1 MCGADEDKAD
11 QGYDAILDRNGDVGR
26 INIRI
31 PFQLG
36 LSVAL
41 DSAAA
46 EPRES
51 EYCAFAQCFAGNSI
65 RKKRPLIGDFV
76 HEKID
81 PKRPFRFYRWV
92 LRDSYQSCRTVNR
105 TVCE

>member
-1 MCGADEDKAD
+1 MIHRIAKKGRVFA
-11 QGYDAILDRNGDVGR
+11 GRN
-26 INIRI
+26 
-31 PFQLG
+31 QL
-36 LSVAL
+36 AL

-76 HEKID
+76 HEENRSEAD
-81 PKRPFRFYRWV
+81 FPV
-92 LRDSYQSCRTVNR
+92 LPMGFEGPSYQSCRTVNR